1 MLEKIIQGA
10 PAISLD
16 KKFTFVNLPF
26 LQGHGEVVAWAPQVA
41 LAVQTPPASAGD
53 TQGTGS
59 VPGPGRSPGE
69 GVATPSSVIA
79 WRGPWTEEPGG
90 LQVRGSHRVG
100 HD

>member
-79 WRGPWTEEPGG
+79 R
-90 LQVRGSHRVG
+90 
-100 HD
+100 